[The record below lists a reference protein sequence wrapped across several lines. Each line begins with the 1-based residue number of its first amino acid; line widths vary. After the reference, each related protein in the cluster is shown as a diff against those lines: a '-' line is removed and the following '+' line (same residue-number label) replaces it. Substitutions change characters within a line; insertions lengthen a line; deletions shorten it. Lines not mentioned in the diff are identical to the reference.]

1 MSTEAKN
8 ERTALVDDESGFG
21 LVEIVVSMFLLAL
34 LAISFLPLLI
44 TSLKV
49 TVSNTTLATATQLVN
64 QDLEV
69 ARSMAVTTPY
79 CSVLKTFATAAPLAT
94 VSDPRGVVMQPHR
107 ELVLSGATDSSGCPV
122 AQTSPARAAYPGT
135 VALRSWVTVSG
146 KTIAEA
152 TTLIFV
158 ERAAP

>member
-1 MSTEAKN
+1 MSAAVGN
-8 ERTALVDDESGFG
+8 DRTALLDDEAGFG

-49 TVSNTTLATATQLVN
+49 TVSNATLATATQLVN

-69 ARSMAVTTPY
+69 ARSIAATNPN
-79 CSVLKTFATAAPLAT
+79 CSSMKTFATATPIAA
-94 VSDPRGVVMQPHR
+94 VSDPRGVVLQPHR
-107 ELVLSGATDSSGCPV
+107 SLVTGSGTDASGCPV
-122 AQTSPARAAYPGT
+122 AQSSPARAAYPGT
-135 VALRSWVTVSG
+135 VSLRSWVTVGG

-152 TTLIFV
+152 TTLIYV